1 MKIFSSIYQRMLTWS
16 RDPKAPYFLAS
27 VSFMESSFFPIP
39 PDVMLISMG
48 MVKPKSVWQYAFIT
62 TFFSVLGGILGYV
75 IGAYAITW
83 ILPMLKSV
91 GYYDNYLNVQAY
103 FRDYG
108 IGFVIVAGFTPI
120 PYKLFTIAAGT
131 MNMALLPFIMAS
143 IIGRG
148 MRFFLVATLM
158 YYQGEKIEK
167 KLTQHIE
174 KLSWLIVSLF
184 LLGYVVIKL
193 WH

>member
-1 MKIFSSIYQRMLTWS
+1 MLTWS
-16 RDPKAPYFLAS
+16 RDPKAPYFLGS

-62 TFFSVLGGILGYV
+62 TVFSVLGGILGYV

-184 LLGYVVIKL
+184 LLGYMVIKL

>member
-1 MKIFSSIYQRMLTWS
+1 MLTWS

-62 TFFSVLGGILGYV
+62 TVFSVLGGILGYV

-83 ILPMLKSV
+83 ILPMIKSM

-131 MNMALLPFIMAS
+131 MNMALLPFIVAS

-148 MRFFLVATLM
+148 MRFFLVATVM

-174 KLSWLIVSLF
+174 KLSWLIVGIF
-184 LLGYVVIKL
+184 LLGYMVIKL